1 MALIST
7 SEAKQMIPALSSGST
22 EDTLLTSLIS
32 AVGAAMAA
40 WCGYPSASAGAA
52 PTMESATYTRY
63 QDGPGERLLVLE
75 VWPVTSITSIYDS
88 QDRSYRAS
96 DQVASGDFT
105 LVEGERGLVELD
117 WDASHGSWSTARRA
131 IKSTYVA
138 GWATVPENLKQAARI
153 AVRALYDKR
162 QTLSFTSQSVG
173 GASVGMVTPADLPAE
188 TKQLL
193 APYRLPRALV
203 PV

>member
-63 QDGPGERLLVLE
+63 QDGPGERLLVLD

-153 AVRALYDKR
+153 AVRAR
-162 QTLSFTSQSVG
+162 RCRG
-173 GASVGMVTPADLPAE
+173 GRVARPHRHRVHRGAHPARGVHPDADHL
-188 TKQLL
+188 TGRRT
-193 APYRLPRALV
+193 APVPR
-203 PV
+203 